1 MRVLIIGGTGLI
13 SRGIIKHL
21 LARGADVTMYNRGQR
36 QAPIPGEV
44 KAVHGDRNDY
54 ATFEKTFASQSFDVV
69 IDMICFS
76 EPQAQSSVR
85 AFGGRCEQFIFCSTV
100 CTYSPQTPGR
110 VIVDENFEQN
120 PVTQYGKDK
129 VLCERVFEQAQS
141 DGKFKVTN
149 IRPSSTYGPGNPLI
163 DNIEFN
169 AVAWDRME
177 RGRPVICGGDG
188 LGLWVSTH
196 RDDCGKLFAY
206 SALNPK
212 TYGQSYNATRERNF
226 TWRDFYRE
234 GASVFGKKVNL
245 IFMPAD
251 WIVAHDPKRF
261 GVLDGI
267 TRYHGAYDS
276 SKAMRDV
283 PEFRCEIDWPRGA
296 QETLEDVKRRG
307 AWRSSDNDP
316 VYESMIEKA
325 LAAGVKPVEA

>member
-21 LARGADVTMYNRGQR
+21 LDRGAQITMFNRGQR

-44 KAVHGDRNDY
+44 QAIHGDRNNY
-54 ATFEKTFASQSFDVV
+54 ADFENAFAKQSFDVV
-69 IDMICFS
+69 IDMICFT

-85 AFGGRCEQFIFCSTV
+85 AFAGRCEQLIFCSTV
-100 CTYSPQTPGR
+100 CTYSAQMPGR
-110 VIVDENFEQN
+110 VLVDETCEQD
-120 PVTQYGKDK
+120 PPTQYGKDK
-129 VLCERVFEQAQS
+129 VLCERVFDAAHAA
-141 DGKFKVTN
+141 GKFKVTT

-177 RGRPVICGGDG
+177 RGLPVMCSGDG

-206 SALNPK
+206 AALNPK

-226 TWRDFYRE
+226 TWREFYSE
-234 GASVFGKKVNL
+234 GASIFSKKAKL
-245 IFMPAD
+245 LFMPAD

-276 SKAMRDV
+276 SKARRDV
-283 PEFRCEIDWPRGA
+283 PEFRCEIDWPEGA
-296 QETLEDVKRRG
+296 RQTIEDVKRRG
-307 AWRSSDNDP
+307 ACRSSDNDP
-316 VYESMIEKA
+316 VYESMIQKA
-325 LAAGVKPVEA
+325 LAAGVKPVEV

>member
-21 LARGADVTMYNRGQR
+21 LNRGADITMYNRGQR
-36 QAPIPGEV
+36 EAPIPEQV
-44 KAVHGDRNDY
+44 KAIHGDRNNYDE
-54 ATFEKTFASQSFDVV
+54 FEKTFANQTFDVV
-69 IDMICFS
+69 IDMICFT

-100 CTYSPQTPGR
+100 CTYTPVSTGK
-110 VIVDENFEQN
+110 VVVDETCEQN
-120 PVTQYGKDK
+120 PPTQYGKDK
-129 VLCERVFEQAQS
+129 VLCERVFDTAH
-141 DGKFKVTN
+141 DAGKFKVTT

-177 RGRPVICGGDG
+177 RGLPVICAGDG

-206 SALNPK
+206 AAMNPK

-234 GASVFGKKVNL
+234 GASIFGRKAQL

-251 WIVAHDPKRF
+251 WIVAHDSKRF

-276 SKAMRDV
+276 SKARRDV
-283 PEFRCEIDWPRGA
+283 PEFQCEIDWPQGA
-296 QETLEDVKRRG
+296 HETIEDVKRRG
-307 AWRSSDNDP
+307 AWRSSDNDR
-316 VYESMIEKA
+316 VYDTMIEKA